1 MNDSGNNAKQQIVE
15 KIKDNSNILVT
26 VNTNPTVD
34 ELTAALG
41 LTMML
46 NKIGKH
52 TTAVVSGELPRAI
65 DFLEPGKTF
74 ENTVDSLRDFIIALD
89 KEKADHLRYKVD
101 GDVVKIF
108 ITPYRTTIGD
118 KDLDFSQGDYNV
130 EFVVAIGVNNRDEL
144 DKALSSH
151 GRILHDA
158 TVSTLT
164 LGDTPSDLGS
174 IDWMDGSASSYSE
187 MLVSLSEAIKTDK
200 AVLDEQIATALLTGI
215 VSATDRFSNDR
226 TSSKVMTMSA
236 QLMGAG
242 ANQQLIA
249 SKLSEAHEIGPDK
262 NNDDDDSSDDDSG
275 NNDGTTDMSEGESSK
290 IDRTSKPKK
299 KKSQKPKKKDDGALV
314 ISHEK
319 EGDVDEVREQTEV
332 EDQKSATDAANESL
346 EKAREEAESQQSED
360 AAKMAEDKLEE
371 QLKSVQPEPAQS
383 ASSSDISVADL
394 QKDLADASAEVDQAA
409 EESPDTAGAALPP
422 VMPEAMV
429 QPQQNQVATDS
440 AQPSWQDNEK
450 PSIGGTLNATTEQ
463 AAEDSRR
470 EATQDVNRTIL
481 KHDSGSYVGDNQPT
495 FDAPLNATND
505 KSSQEPTA
513 EMFDPTGGGGATLRG
528 QSIDPNTP
536 QAPEPQPVEQPQ
548 QTLADLDNA
557 HRAPAPEPAPALN
570 TDNALDAVNAAYDSA
585 PFNPAGNPVVS
596 VGAQPLGGSL
606 QSDNQSPLPP
616 PPPMPDFST
625 LPPPPPVPEFDP
637 GAQPSGALPPDQLG
651 TIFGSPDPNAQPL
664 PVQPAPQSNDPAQFQ
679 IPGQ

>member
-52 TTAVVSGELPRAI
+52 TTAVVSGEIPRAI

-108 ITPYRTTIGD
+108 ITPYRTTISD

-130 EFVVAIGVNNRDEL
+130 EFVVAIGVNSRDDL

-158 TVSTLT
+158 TVSSLT
-164 LGDTPSDLGS
+164 LGDEPSNLGS
-174 IDWMDGSASSYSE
+174 IDWLDSSASSYSE
-187 MLVSLSEAIKTDK
+187 MLVSLSEALKSDK
-200 AVLDEQIATALLTGI
+200 SILDEQIATALLTGI

-249 SKLSEAHEIGPDK
+249 SKLSEAHAIGPNK
-262 NNDDDDSSDDDSG
+262 NSDDDSDSADDSG
-275 NNDGTTDMSEGESSK
+275 DDNNDGTTDLSEGKSSR
-290 IDRTSKPKK
+290 IDRSAKNKK

-319 EGDVDEVREQTEV
+319 AGDVDEVRQQTEA
-332 EDQKSATDAANESL
+332 EDQQSATEAANESL
-346 EKAREEAESQQSED
+346 EKAREETATQGSDD
-360 AAKMAEDKLEE
+360 AAKAAEDKLDE
-371 QLKSVQPEPAQS
+371 QLKSVQPEPATTTTPTG
-383 ASSSDISVADL
+383 DISVADL
-394 QKDLADASAEVDQAA
+394 QKDLADASAEVEQAS
-409 EESPDTAGAALPP
+409 EEAPDTAGAALPP
-422 VMPEAMV
+422 VMTE
-429 QPQQNQVATDS
+429 QPQPDQVTSEA
-440 AQPSWQDNEK
+440 AQPAWQDNEK
-450 PSIGGTLNATTEQ
+450 PSMGGTLNATTEQ
-463 AAEDSRR
+463 AAEESRR
-470 EATQDVNRTIL
+470 QATQDVNRTIL

-505 KSSQEPTA
+505 KASQEPA
-513 EMFDPTGGGGATLRG
+513 ADMFNPTSGDDVTGRG
-528 QSIDPNTP
+528 QTVEP
-536 QAPEPQPVEQPQ
+536 QSQPPAPAPEPPQ

-557 HRAPAPEPAPALN
+557 HRAPLSPDSAR
-570 TDNALDAVNAAYDSA
+570 DDVSAAYDSA
-585 PFNPAGNPVVS
+585 PFNPAGNPQVG
-596 VGAQPLGGSL
+596 VGAQPLG
-606 QSDNQSPLPP
+606 DNVQAGNGQPAMPP

-637 GAQPSGALPPDQLG
+637 GVQPSGALPPDQLG
-651 TIFGSPDPNAQPL
+651 NIFGSPDPNAQPI
-664 PVQPAPQSNDPAQFQ
+664 PAPQPAPQSNDPAQFQ

>member
-108 ITPYRTTIGD
+108 ITPYRTTISD

-130 EFVVAIGVNNRDEL
+130 EFVVAIGVNSRDDL

-158 TVSTLT
+158 TVSSLT
-164 LGDTPSDLGS
+164 LGDEPSDLGS
-174 IDWMDGSASSYSE
+174 IDWLDSSASSYSE
-187 MLVSLSEAIKTDK
+187 MLVSLSEALKSDK
-200 AVLDEQIATALLTGI
+200 SILDEQIATALLTGI
-215 VSATDRFSNDR
+215 VSATDRFSNER

-249 SKLSEAHEIGPDK
+249 SKLSEAREIGPNK
-262 NNDDDDSSDDDSG
+262 NSDDNDSSDESDD
-275 NNDGTTDMSEGESSK
+275 NKDGTTELSEGQASK
-290 IDRTSKPKK
+290 IDRSAKNKK

-319 EGDVDEVREQTEV
+319 EGDVDEVRQQTEA
-332 EDQKSATDAANESL
+332 ENQQSATDVANESL
-346 EKAREEAESQQSED
+346 EKAREEATTQDSND
-360 AAKMAEDKLEE
+360 AAKQAEDELEE
-371 QLKSVQPEPAQS
+371 QLKSVTPEPA
-383 ASSSDISVADL
+383 APAPAPSSDISVSDL

-409 EESPDTAGAALPP
+409 EEKPDTAGAELPQ
-422 VMPEAMV
+422 VAPEMIN
-429 QPQQNQVATDS
+429 QPQPEDQVTS
-440 AQPSWQDNEK
+440 ESVQPSWQDNEK

-481 KHDSGSYVGDNQPT
+481 KHDSGSYVGDGQPT

-505 KSSQEPTA
+505 KASQEPAA
-513 EMFDPTGGGGATLRG
+513 EMFSPTSGDNGATGRG
-528 QSIDPNTP
+528 QTIEPQPQP
-536 QAPEPQPVEQPQ
+536 QAPAPAPAPPQ
-548 QTLADLDNA
+548 QTLADLDSA
-557 HRAPAPEPAPALN
+557 HRAPAAMSP
-570 TDNALDAVNAAYDSA
+570 DNERDAVSAAYDSA
-585 PFNPAGNPVVS
+585 PFNPAGNPQAS
-596 VGAQPLGGSL
+596 LGAQPLGDSV
-606 QSDNQSPLPP
+606 QADNSQPVPP
-616 PPPMPDFST
+616 PMPPMPDFST

-664 PVQPAPQSNDPAQFQ
+664 PAQPAPQSNDPGQFQ

>member
-108 ITPYRTTIGD
+108 ITPYRTTISD

-130 EFVVAIGVNNRDEL
+130 EFVVAIGVNSRDDL

-158 TVSTLT
+158 TVSSLT
-164 LGDTPSDLGS
+164 LGDEPSDLGS
-174 IDWMDGSASSYSE
+174 IDWLDSSASSYSE
-187 MLVSLSEAIKTDK
+187 MLVSLSEALKSDK
-200 AVLDEQIATALLTGI
+200 SILDEQIATALLTGI

-262 NNDDDDSSDDDSG
+262 NSDDDGDSSDESDDD
-275 NNDGTTDMSEGESSK
+275 NNDGTTDLSEGKSSRIERSAK
-290 IDRTSKPKK
+290 DKK
-299 KKSQKPKKKDDGALV
+299 KKAPKPKKKDDGALV

-319 EGDVDEVREQTEV
+319 TGDVDEVREQTEA
-332 EDQKSATDAANESL
+332 ENQQSATDVANQSL
-346 EKAREEAESQQSED
+346 EKAREETATQDSDD
-360 AAKMAEDKLEE
+360 AARVAEDKLEE
-371 QLKSVQPEPAQS
+371 QLKTVQPEPATVTTPTG
-383 ASSSDISVADL
+383 DISVADL
-394 QKDLADASAEVDQAA
+394 QRDLADASAEVEQAA
-409 EESPDTAGAALPP
+409 EESPETAGAALPP
-422 VMPEAMV
+422 VAPSMME
-429 QPQQNQVATDS
+429 QPQPEQVTSEA
-440 AQPSWQDNEK
+440 AQPAWQDDEK
-450 PSIGGTLNATTEQ
+450 PSMGGTLNATTEQ

-470 EATQDVNRTIL
+470 QATQDVNRTIL
-481 KHDSGSYVGDNQPT
+481 KHDSGSYVGDSQPI

-505 KSSQEPTA
+505 KGHQEPA
-513 EMFDPTGGGGATLRG
+513 ADMFSPTSGDDVTGRG
-528 QSIDPNTP
+528 QTIEP
-536 QAPEPQPVEQPQ
+536 QSQPPAPEPPQ

-557 HRAPAPEPAPALN
+557 HRAPAAQSPDIAR
-570 TDNALDAVNAAYDSA
+570 DAVTAAYDNA
-585 PFNPAGNPVVS
+585 PFNPAGNPQIG
-596 VGAQPLGGSL
+596 VGAQPLGDSI
-606 QSDNQSPLPP
+606 QADNSQPALPP
-616 PPPMPDFST
+616 MPPMPDFST

-637 GAQPSGALPPDQLG
+637 GVQPSGALPPDQLG
-651 TIFGSPDPNAQPL
+651 TIFGSPDPNAQQSPA
-664 PVQPAPQSNDPAQFQ
+664 PQPAPASNDPAQFQ